1 MAAKKT
7 KKLSGQTT
15 TSTVASGEKFAKVD
29 ANGKVTLISLAD
41 LKAAVMGE
49 VSSRQVMEGVYIMY
63 HHKASGSALM
73 ATPTEWPG
81 RQNSGEIADGV
92 AVVTAGRV
100 LVVAPTESAS
110 GGLQWCSAPLTVG
123 TEKDRE
129 GALADL
135 NGKANTAA
143 ALAASTSAAVTATS
157 AYAAGFCNQYSRV
170 NANGVGLPAGL
181 WWLPSAG
188 EVLLIAAN
196 LHKINYC
203 LSLIAGATQL
213 SGCYWTS
220 TKGDKIGAWRIYVA
234 DLNMFNGNAVT
245 EKQGVRPVS
254 TYLQ

>member
-1 MAAKKT
+1 MDVKKT
-7 KKLSGQTT
+7 KKLSGQTAT
-15 TSTVASGEKFAKVD
+15 TTVAATEKFVKVD
-29 ANGKVTLISLAD
+29 AADKVTLIDLQN
-41 LKAAVMGE
+41 LKAAIFGGLDLDCM
-49 VSSRQVMEGVYIMY
+49 MDGVYIMY
-63 HHKASGSALM
+63 HHEASGSALM
-73 ATPTEWPG
+73 AAPTEWPVI
-81 RQNSGEIADGV
+81 QNSGEIADGV

-135 NGKANTAA
+135 NGKANTVA
-143 ALAASTSAAVTATS
+143 ALSASTSAAVTDTS

-170 NANGVGLPAGL
+170 NANGVGLTAGR

-188 EVLLIAAN
+188 EMLLIAAN
-196 LHKINYC
+196 FYKINYC
-203 LSLIAGATQL
+203 LSLIAGAAQL

-220 TKGDKIGAWRIYVA
+220 TKGNKNGAWRMYVG
-234 DLNMFNGNAVT
+234 DFNLFNGNVVS

-254 TYLQ
+254 TFLQ

>member
-41 LKAAVMGE
+41 LKAAIMGE
-49 VSSRQVMEGVYIMY
+49 ISANQVLEGVYIMF
-63 HHKASGSALM
+63 HHKASGVAIMSR
-73 ATPTEWPG
+73 PHEWPG
-81 RQNSGEIADGV
+81 RQNSGEVADGV

-100 LVVAPTESAS
+100 LVVAPAESAS
-110 GGLQWCSAPLTVG
+110 GGLQWCSAPLLVG
-123 TEKDRE
+123 TETDRD

-135 NGKANTAA
+135 NGKANTVA
-143 ALAASTSAAVTATS
+143 ALSASTSAAVTATS

-170 NANGVGLPAGL
+170 NANGVGLTAGR

-188 EVLLIAAN
+188 EMLLIAAN
-196 LHKINYC
+196 HYKINYC

-220 TKGDKIGAWRIYVA
+220 TKGDKNGAWRMYVG
-234 DLNMFNGNAVT
+234 DFNLYNGNVVS

-254 TYLQ
+254 TFLQ

>member
-1 MAAKKT
+1 MAIKKT
-7 KKLSGQTT
+7 KKLSGQTVT
-15 TSTVASGEKFAKVD
+15 ATVAAGEKFAKVD
-29 ANGKVTLISLAD
+29 SNGNVTLIALAN
-41 LKAAVMGE
+41 LKSAIMGE
-49 VSSRQVMEGVYIMY
+49 ISANQVLEGVYIMY
-63 HHKASGSALM
+63 HHKASGSAIM

-123 TEKDRE
+123 TEMDRE

-143 ALAASTSAAVTATS
+143 AIAASTSAAVTDTS

-170 NANGVGLPAGL
+170 NANGVGLTAGR

-196 LHKINYC
+196 LYKINYC
-203 LSLIAGATQL
+203 LSLIAGAAQL
-213 SGCYWTS
+213 RGCYWTS
-220 TKGDKIGAWRIYVA
+220 TKGDKNGAWRMYVS
-234 DLNMFNGNAVT
+234 DLNLYNGNVVS

>member
-1 MAAKKT
+1 MAIKKT
-7 KKLSGQTT
+7 KKLSGQTVT
-15 TSTVASGEKFAKVD
+15 ATVAAGEKFAKVD
-29 ANGKVTLISLAD
+29 ANGNVTLISLAD

-49 VSSRQVMEGVYIMY
+49 VSANQVLEGVYIMF
-63 HHKASGSALM
+63 HQKASGVAILLR
-73 ATPTEWPG
+73 PHEWPFK
-81 RQNSGEIADGV
+81 QNSGEIADGV

-143 ALAASTSAAVTATS
+143 ALSASTSAAVTDTS

-170 NANGVGLPAGL
+170 NANGVGLTAGR
-181 WWLPSAG
+181 WWLPSTG
-188 EVLLIAAN
+188 EMLLIAAN
-196 LHKINYC
+196 LYKINYC
-203 LSLIAGATQL
+203 LSLIAGAAQL
-213 SGCYWTS
+213 NGCYWTS
-220 TKGDKIGAWRIYVA
+220 TKGDKNTAWR
-234 DLNMFNGNAVT
+234 MFVSDFNLYNGNVVS

-254 TYLQ
+254 TFLQ

>member
-1 MAAKKT
+1 MDVKKT
-7 KKLSGQTT
+7 KKLSRQTATT
-15 TSTVASGEKFAKVD
+15 TVAATEKFVKVD
-29 ANGKVTLISLAD
+29 AADKVTLIDLQN
-41 LKAAVMGE
+41 LKAAVMGGID
-49 VSSRQVMEGVYIMY
+49 SRQVMEGVYIMY
-63 HHKASGSALM
+63 HHKASGVALM
-73 ATPTEWPG
+73 AAPTEWPG
-81 RQNSGEIADGV
+81 KQNSGEIADGV

-135 NGKANTAA
+135 NGKANTVA
-143 ALAASTSAAVTATS
+143 ALSASTSAAVTDTS

-170 NANGVGLPAGL
+170 NANGVGLTAGR

-188 EVLLIAAN
+188 EMLLIAAN
-196 LHKINYC
+196 FYKINYC
-203 LSLIAGATQL
+203 LSLIAGAAQL

-220 TKGDKIGAWRIYVA
+220 TKGNKNGAWR
-234 DLNMFNGNAVT
+234 MFVGDFNLYNGNVVS

-254 TYLQ
+254 TFLQ

>member
-1 MAAKKT
+1 MDVKKT
-7 KKLSGQTT
+7 KKLSGQTAT
-15 TSTVASGEKFAKVD
+15 TTVAATEKFVKVD
-29 ANGKVTLISLAD
+29 AADKVTLISLSD
-41 LKAAVMGE
+41 MKAAVMGGID
-49 VSSRQVMEGVYIMY
+49 SRQVMDGVYIMY
-63 HHKASGSALM
+63 HSKAANFPLM
-73 ATPTEWPG
+73 ARPTEWPY

-135 NGKANTAA
+135 NGKANTVA
-143 ALAASTSAAVTATS
+143 ALSASTSAAVTDTS

-170 NANGVGLPAGL
+170 NANGVGLTAGR

-188 EVLLIAAN
+188 EMLLIATN
-196 LHKINYC
+196 FYKINYC
-203 LSLIAGATQL
+203 LSLIAGAAQL

-220 TKGDKIGAWRIYVA
+220 TKGNKNGAWRMYVG
-234 DLNMFNGNAVT
+234 DFNLFNGNVVS

-254 TYLQ
+254 TFLQ